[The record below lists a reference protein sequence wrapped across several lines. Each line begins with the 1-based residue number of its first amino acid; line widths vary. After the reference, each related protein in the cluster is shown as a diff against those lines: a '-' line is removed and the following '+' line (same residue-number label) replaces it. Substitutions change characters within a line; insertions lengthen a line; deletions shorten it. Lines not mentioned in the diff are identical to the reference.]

1 MLTPHFNP
9 TNFLG
14 AEETARIAEDLAA
27 KHGRG
32 ALILAATRARR
43 ASEVGDEL
51 AYAAW
56 AAVLEATNELL
67 DRSPWCYL

>member
-1 MLTPHFNP
+1 MTPQTNP

-43 ASEVGDEL
+43 ASEIGDEL

-56 AAVLEATNELL
+56 AAVLEATNDLL
-67 DRSPWCYL
+67 ER